1 MESTLL
7 IQCSHLVLRK
17 DIVLFLMIFLHI
29 VDDFYLQGIMASMKQ
44 KSWWKEH
51 PIGRRPMYKYDY
63 IAALFAHSFSWS
75 FMIMLPVLVWGQ
87 WEWPILI
94 ANMVTHAVIDNAKA
108 NKFQINLIQDQICH
122 LIQIVATWLIFVVIG

>member
-1 MESTLL
+1 MDTTLL

-29 VDDFYLQGIMASMKQ
+29 IDDFCLQGIMASMKQ
-44 KSWWKEH
+44 KSWWQKD
-51 PIGRRPMYKYDY
+51 PVGSQPKYENDY

-75 FMIMLPVLVWGQ
+75 FMIMIPVLIWGQ

-94 ANMVTHAVIDNAKA
+94 ANMLTHAVIDNAKA
-108 NKFQINLIQDQICH
+108 NKFQINLIQDQTYH
-122 LIQIVATWLIFVVIG
+122 LIQIIATWLVFVVI

>member
-1 MESTLL
+1 MDTTLL

-29 VDDFYLQGIMASMKQ
+29 IDDFCLQGIMASMKQ
-44 KSWWKEH
+44 KSWWQEH
-51 PIGRRPMYKYDY
+51 PVGSKPKYKNDY

-75 FMIMLPVLVWGQ
+75 FMIMLPVLIWGQ

-94 ANMVTHAVIDNAKA
+94 ANMVTHAVVDDAKA
-108 NKFQINLIQDQICH
+108 NKMQINLIQDQTCH
-122 LIQIVATWLIFVVIG
+122 LIQILMTWLFFVVI

>member
-1 MESTLL
+1 MDTTLL

-29 VDDFYLQGIMASMKQ
+29 IDDFCLQGVMASMKQ
-44 KSWWKEH
+44 KSWWQEH
-51 PIGRRPMYKYDY
+51 PIGSSPKYKNDY

-75 FMIMLPVLVWGQ
+75 FMIMIPVLIWGQ

-94 ANMVTHAVIDNAKA
+94 ANMLTHAVIDNAKA
-108 NKFQINLIQDQICH
+108 NKFQINLIQDQTYH
-122 LIQIVATWLIFVVIG
+122 LIQIIATWLIFVVI